1 MVAIARNSA
10 SYALIAPV
18 SIKPGADALR
28 KVAQAAG
35 NSVSTTQT
43 TLTGQSGELT
53 RFVNK
58 VATESDPVAA
68 LETARGLT
76 RSAEISTA
84 VADALKSV
92 QQRFIQTQAANGSR
106 PATTNGNASGAALV
120 AMLKEAISSDEDS
133 FDFSM
138 LVARPSASKVKPN
151 QISITAARQNQPDVF
166 DRSIPLTTA
175 VGGMAKIDVSR
186 TALSAQTIDVL
197 LDPGN
202 PSLGGV
208 QRLVYTPSGTAT
220 NGNDGF
226 SIKASTGKADDTVVL
241 DTRDTTEEDTRLSFI
256 DLDTGDGSDIV
267 FIAGN
272 NVAKVNAG
280 AGDDMVAVEGDGI
293 VYGGDGNDLIFART
307 ASGDA
312 GDDVIYSDGFAS
324 GGDGDDMITLFSLD
338 AENDDVTK
346 IAFGGA
352 GNDTIVASVKAAI
365 DGGDGDD
372 ILILRDGGT
381 AGGGAGNDKISAW
394 ANATIE
400 GGAGNDDILLFTGGS
415 ADGGDGDDKIE
426 ANNYATISGGKGAD
440 TVTMNG
446 GGTYKFAKGDGSDTV
461 TMEKAKPQAD
471 DLNKAPLNTII
482 IDGYSAS
489 ELNVNLTALDVTLT
503 PTAISQTQDKLSVRR
518 EVAGNMQIIFRK
530 NGQQQI
536 LTINGLTQTLG
547 ATTPVTP

>member
-1 MVAIARNSA
+1 MVAIARNSG

-43 TLTGQSGELT
+43 TLTLQSGELS
-53 RFVNK
+53 RFVK
-58 VATESDPVAA
+58 QVATESDPVAA

-92 QQRFIQTQAANGSR
+92 QQRFMQAQSANSSR
-106 PATTNGNASGAALV
+106 PASASGTAAGAALV
-120 AMLKEAISSDEDS
+120 AMLRESISGDEDS

-138 LVARPSASKVKPN
+138 LLTRTSSSKVKPN
-151 QISITAARQNQPDVF
+151 QINVTAARQNQPDVF

-175 VGGMAKIDVSR
+175 VGGMAKIDVTR
-186 TALSAQTIDVL
+186 TALAGQTVDVL

-208 QRLVYTPSGTAT
+208 PRLLYTPSGAPQ
-220 NGNDGF
+220 NGNEGF
-226 SIKASTGKADDTVVL
+226 YIKASTGKADDTVVL
-241 DTRDTTEEDTRLSFI
+241 DTRDSTEEDTRLSSI
-256 DLDTGDGSDIV
+256 DLDTGEGSDIV

-272 NVAKVNAG
+272 NVAKVDAG

-293 VYGGDGNDLIFART
+293 VYGGEGNDLIFART
-307 ASGDA
+307 ASGDV

-324 GGDGDDMITLFSLD
+324 GGDGDDAITLFTLD
-338 AENDDVTK
+338 AENDDTLK
-346 IAFGGA
+346 IAYGGA
-352 GNDTIVASVKAAI
+352 GNDQIVASVKAAI

-372 ILILRDGGT
+372 VLMLRDGGT
-381 AGGGAGNDKISAW
+381 AGGGAGADKISAW
-394 ANATIE
+394 ADATVE
-400 GGAGNDDILLFTGGS
+400 GGAGNDDILLFFGGA

-426 ANNYATISGGKGAD
+426 TNTYATAGGGRGAD
-440 TVTMNG
+440 TVVMNG
-446 GGTYKFAKGDGSDTV
+446 GGTYKFAKGDGSDKV
-461 TMEKAKPQAD
+461 TMEKAKAQPD
-471 DLNKAPLNTII
+471 DINKAPVNTII

-489 ELNVNLTALDVTLT
+489 DMNVNLTAMDVTLT
-503 PTAISQTQDKLSVRR
+503 PTAISNTQDKLSVSR
-518 EVAGNMQIIFRK
+518 EIAGNMQIIFRK
-530 NGQQQI
+530 DGQQQI
-536 LTINGLTQTLG
+536 LSINGLTQSLG
-547 ATTPVTP
+547 ATTPITP

>member
-1 MVAIARNSA
+1 MVAIARNSG

-43 TLTGQSGELT
+43 TLTGQSGDMT

-58 VATESDPVAA
+58 VSKESDPVAA

-84 VADALKSV
+84 VADALKAV
-92 QQRFIQTQAANGSR
+92 QQRFMQTQSANSSR
-106 PATTNGNASGAALV
+106 PASTNGNSSGAALV
-120 AMLKEAISSDEDS
+120 AMLKEAMAGDEDA

-138 LVARPSASKVKPN
+138 LVTRPSSTKVKPN

-186 TALSAQTIDVL
+186 TALSAQTVDVL
-197 LDPGN
+197 LDPSN

-208 QRLVYTPSGTAT
+208 QRLVYTPSGAAT

-226 SIKASTGKADDTVVL
+226 FVKASTGKADDTVVL
-241 DTRDTTEEDTRLSFI
+241 DTRDSTEEDTRLSFI
-256 DLDTGDGSDIV
+256 DLDTGEGSDLV

-272 NVAKVNAG
+272 NIAKVNAG

-293 VYGGDGNDLIFART
+293 VYGGDGNDLLFART

-324 GGDGDDMITLFSLD
+324 GGDGDDTITLFSLD

-346 IAFGGA
+346 IAYGGA
-352 GNDTIVASVKAAI
+352 GEDLIVASVEAAI

-372 ILILRDGGT
+372 VLILRDGGT
-381 AGGGAGNDKISAW
+381 AGGGSGADKISAW
-394 ANATIE
+394 SNATVE
-400 GGAGNDDILLFTGGS
+400 GGAGNDDILLFFGGS

-426 ANNYATISGGKGAD
+426 TNNYGTVSGGKGAD

-446 GGTYKFAKGDGSDTV
+446 GGTYKFAKGDGADSV
-461 TMEKAKPQAD
+461 TMEKVKIQAD
-471 DLNKAPLNTII
+471 DVNKAPVNTLI
-482 IDGYSAS
+482 IDDYSAS
-489 ELNVNLTALDVTLT
+489 EMTVNLTALDVTLT
-503 PTAISQTQDKLSVRR
+503 PTALSPTQDRLSVRR
-518 EVAGNMQIIFRK
+518 EIAGNMQIIFRK

-536 LTINGLTQTLG
+536 LTINGLTQSLG
-547 ATTPVTP
+547 ATTPITP